1 MLPVTCLAF
10 RGPGGPSGA
19 LQGHMQKPE
28 RCSRAPWR
36 RRGPSGASGDLPL
49 AQWVTVR
56 ARLPRLETGLLQV
69 VGGAWIRDPLGAFQL
84 QHLVICDSGQ
94 RSVLMGRH

>member
-56 ARLPRLETGLLQV
+56 ARLPAWRLVSCRWLEGL
-69 VGGAWIRDPLGAFQL
+69 G
-84 QHLVICDSGQ
+84 
-94 RSVLMGRH
+94 SVTLSVPSSSNIL